1 MCLVPKEN
9 GFAFTKFYWNKDCN
23 DWYLAWLRTS
33 LPLQG
38 KEERKANEPSGDN
51 NNITKRT
58 KMRLNVLFEYENFLL
73 RYCFIIILQYYNIK
87 SNIIHQRTLMEVRAL
102 FLFSSKIV
110 CVAKQICTVAIISG
124 DQSKS
129 ISMLY
134 WLRRT
139 LFAQEWV

>member
-1 MCLVPKEN
+1 
-9 GFAFTKFYWNKDCN
+9 
-23 DWYLAWLRTS
+23 
-33 LPLQG
+33 
-38 KEERKANEPSGDN
+38 
-51 NNITKRT
+51 
-58 KMRLNVLFEYENFLL
+58 MRLKVLFEYESFLL

-139 LFAQEWV
+139 LFAQE